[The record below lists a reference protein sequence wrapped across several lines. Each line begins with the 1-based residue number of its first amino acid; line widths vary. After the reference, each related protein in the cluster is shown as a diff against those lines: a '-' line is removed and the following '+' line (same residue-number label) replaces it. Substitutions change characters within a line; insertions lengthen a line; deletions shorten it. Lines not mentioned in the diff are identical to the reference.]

1 LAPFSNIQPIPQLN
15 CLSCLTYPQH
25 TYQSDRKKQ
34 KYIFVGK
41 TREIS
46 NNDGVKFL
54 KDKEKAS
61 IICQSDRK
69 KQKYIFVGKT
79 REISNN
85 DGVKFLKD

>member
-1 LAPFSNIQPIPQLN
+1 MLDNLAPFSNIQPIPQLN

-61 IICQSDRK
+61 IIRMSKIVVFHKD
-69 KQKYIFVGKT
+69 QKINT
-79 REISNN
+79 
-85 DGVKFLKD
+85 LKCNA